1 MLAHHPFLTGPVR
14 KWLRTDFR
22 AYPDRVR
29 IEAIEEVLREWANI
43 SRVRDAQV
51 QRCEM
56 RLERLEM
63 QAGAGDE
70 DDVASLCAEAE
81 DAIRQSR
88 LARAA
93 FCGLVGEDGGDA
105 A

>member
-14 KWLRTDFR
+14 KWLRTDYR
-22 AYPDRVR
+22 SYPDRLR
-29 IEAIEEVLREWANI
+29 IEAIEEVLREWAR
-43 SRVRDAQV
+43 SSQLRDGQV

-56 RLERLEM
+56 RLDRLEM
-63 QAGAGDE
+63 QIGLCDE
-70 DDVASLCAEAE
+70 ADVAALCAEAGE
-81 DAIRQSR
+81 AIRQSQ

-93 FCGLVGEDGGDA
+93 FSGFIEDGGDA